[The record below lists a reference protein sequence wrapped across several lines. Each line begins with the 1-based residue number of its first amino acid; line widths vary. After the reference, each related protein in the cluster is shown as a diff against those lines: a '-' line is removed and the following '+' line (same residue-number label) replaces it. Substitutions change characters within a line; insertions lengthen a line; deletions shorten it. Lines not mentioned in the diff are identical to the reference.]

1 MLGDDLDLF
10 FNPNEFAQ
18 LAVAVLQAGQ
28 QSIRREMWVIFD
40 EYFDPT
46 YMRPMFD
53 YTYERA
59 GAKAES
65 RSISVLCKSQD
76 AEGMHHRDRVEVNG
90 RSYEVMGIS
99 PVQDG
104 RVTLLQLKE

>member
-1 MLGDDLDLF
+1 MLGEDLDLF
-10 FNPNEFAQ
+10 FDLGEFAQ
-18 LAVAVLQAGQ
+18 LATAVLQTGLKPE
-28 QSIRREMWVIFD
+28 RREIRVIFD

-76 AEGMHHRDRVEVNG
+76 AEGIHHRDRVEVNG

-104 RVTLLQLKE
+104 QVTLLQLKE